1 MKPKIILKSKF
12 VEQKTSS
19 DDDER
24 LQNQTLGSLKK
35 GHLTPIVWGD

>member
-12 VEQKTSS
+12 VEQKTS